1 MTQYSIGIDISK
13 AHLDVYE
20 FPDGR
25 SRRFENHQA
34 GFDELKGWLP
44 AKERIARLIY
54 EATGPYHAGLE
65 RQFADTHPLVKVNP
79 LQARRFAQSMGS
91 RAKTDAVDAR
101 ILAQMGAALDLAP
114 QRPLSDTMRDLKE
127 LQIARSALIKDQT
140 RLRNRLQTQTV
151 SFVIAQSTARLDL
164 VSQHLHAIDAEILAR
179 IGAEKAQGRAHQ
191 IIRSIPGI
199 GDVSA
204 AAILIEMPEIGTLNR
219 KQTASLAGLAPMT
232 RQSGNWTGQAFIQGG
247 RHHLRQALYMP
258 ALVAMRFNPDLKAKY
273 QALRAAGKPAK
284 VALTVLMRKLIVM
297 ANDLVKADRLWT
309 PKRP

>member
-25 SRRFENHQA
+25 SRRFENHRA
-34 GFDELKGWLP
+34 GLDELKGWLP

-101 ILAQMGAALDLAP
+101 ILAQMGAALDLVP

-127 LQIARSALIKDQT
+127 
-140 RLRNRLQTQTV
+140 
-151 SFVIAQSTARLDL
+151 
-164 VSQHLHAIDAEILAR
+164 
-179 IGAEKAQGRAHQ
+179 
-191 IIRSIPGI
+191 
-199 GDVSA
+199 
-204 AAILIEMPEIGTLNR
+204 
-219 KQTASLAGLAPMT
+219 
-232 RQSGNWTGQAFIQGG
+232 
-247 RHHLRQALYMP
+247 
-258 ALVAMRFNPDLKAKY
+258 
-273 QALRAAGKPAK
+273 
-284 VALTVLMRKLIVM
+284 
-297 ANDLVKADRLWT
+297 
-309 PKRP
+309 